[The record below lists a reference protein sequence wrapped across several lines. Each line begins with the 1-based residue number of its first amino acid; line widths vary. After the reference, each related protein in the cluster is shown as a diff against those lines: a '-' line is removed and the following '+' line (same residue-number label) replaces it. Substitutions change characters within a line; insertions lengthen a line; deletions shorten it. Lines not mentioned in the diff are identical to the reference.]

1 MIITIAWSLNQWGLM
16 ENIVSQ
22 LPQDNVEASFLRSVL
37 AVHNEKYEESAK
49 VTSILIFYYNI

>member
-1 MIITIAWSLNQWGLM
+1 M

-37 AVHNEKYEESAK
+37 AVHNEKYDESAK
-49 VTSILIFYYNI
+49 VTSILIFY